1 MKENERKYR
10 VRRVESTED
19 REWVGE
25 VYRSWGAE
33 FVVTRG
39 REVFHQQT
47 EGFYAVDAAEQRV
60 GLVTFEVIEDQLEII
75 TLDAFERFDGVGTAL
90 TAAVLEY
97 ARSAQI
103 RRVWLITT
111 NDNIEAIRFYQRRGF
126 TIADVHVGEIEH
138 SRKLKPSIPMTGN
151 FGIPLRD
158 EIEFEIWL
166 PA

>member
-1 MKENERKYR
+1 M
-10 VRRVESTED
+10 
-19 REWVGE
+19 GE
-25 VYRSWGAE
+25 VYQSWGAE

-39 REVFHQQT
+39 RKVFHQQT
-47 EGFYAVDAAEQRV
+47 EGFYAVDSSGQRV

-75 TLDAFERFDGVGTAL
+75 TLDAFDRFAGIGTAL
-90 TAAVLEY
+90 TNAVLEY
-97 ARSAQI
+97 ARATQI

-126 TIADVHVGEIEH
+126 TIADVHVGQIKQ
-138 SRKLKPSIPMTGN
+138 SRKLKPTIPMTGN

-166 PA
+166 SA